1 MSNINNLEKLEKSEN
16 LENLENYNL
25 DEESEEEEDSEQ
37 ENSEE
42 EEDSEKDDENLKNV
56 EIIIE
61 KKKRGR
67 KPKPKSDIVVEE
79 KIPKT
84 RGRKKIIKE
93 IVEED
98 KIPKKR
104 GRRPKEKIYSV
115 KELPKTFFEEN
126 KNETLILHLPIK
138 VSDKLFQ
145 KEPDPNNNNIDY
157 SSYNDD
163 LLNEIKEDIN
173 ILPTQKNL
181 MEKKYSLNLFEDD
194 YYEYKNELNKEDIQN
209 IQNVQDKNNKEN
221 KEDKNNKE
229 NKEDK
234 NYKDDKD
241 DKENKFDKFD
251 KSEKKYKN
259 NEEEDDIKPNKV
271 IKKNLRN
278 ILYEFINANNEKT
291 WPESTN
297 IHCWW
302 CCHQFTNTPCAL
314 PEYYKK
320 DKFYVSGCFCSFNC
334 SASYNFSKNDD
345 NIWERFSLLNL
356 LYKKLYHQKFVKIS
370 LAPPRETLKI
380 FGGYLSIE
388 EFREVLIKNEK
399 TYTVVKPPLISIIPK
414 IEENISQNLKNKN
427 GFPLVN
433 ENILN
438 KTQNSL
444 KLKRNKPVTNP
455 NNTLQSFMDLKIL

>member
-1 MSNINNLEKLEKSEN
+1 MPEKKSLEEKEFS
-16 LENLENYNL
+16 
-25 DEESEEEEDSEQ
+25 DEEEDFSDAEGPSDA
-37 ENSEE
+37 EDAEDDDNIEYINDANIDATNLNSV
-42 EEDSEKDDENLKNV
+42 NV

-98 KIPKKR
+98 KTPKKR
-104 GRRPKEKIYSV
+104 GRRPKEKVYSV
-115 KELPKTFFEEN
+115 KELSKTFFEEN

-138 VSDKLFQ
+138 LSDKFSQ
-145 KEPDPNNNNIDY
+145 KDPDPNSSNNIDY
-157 SSYNDD
+157 SSYDNNLSDD
-163 LLNEIKEDIN
+163 MNEDLN

-181 MEKKYSLNLFEDD
+181 MEKKYNLNLFEDD
-194 YYEYKNELNKEDIQN
+194 YYELKNELK
-209 IQNVQDKNNKEN
+209 
-221 KEDKNNKE
+221 
-229 NKEDK
+229 
-234 NYKDDKD
+234 
-241 DKENKFDKFD
+241 DKEIKEKADK
-251 KSEKKYKN
+251 EKELLLKNINEGNNGNTHSITESIEYKN
-259 NEEEDDIKPNKV
+259 IKEIKDTDEDDIRPNKI

-291 WPESTN
+291 WPETTN

-314 PEYYKK
+314 PEFYKK
-320 DKFYVSGCFCSFNC
+320 NKFYVSGCFCSFNC
-334 SASYNFSKNDD
+334 CASYNFSKNDD
-345 NIWERFSLLNL
+345 NMWERFSLLNL
-356 LYKKLYHQKFVKIS
+356 LYKKLYQQKFVKIS

-388 EFREVLIKNEK
+388 EFREGLIKNEK
-399 TYTVVKPPLISIIPK
+399 TYNVIKPPLISIIPK
-414 IEENISQNLKNKN
+414 IEENISQSVKNKHS
-427 GFPLVN
+427 FPIVN